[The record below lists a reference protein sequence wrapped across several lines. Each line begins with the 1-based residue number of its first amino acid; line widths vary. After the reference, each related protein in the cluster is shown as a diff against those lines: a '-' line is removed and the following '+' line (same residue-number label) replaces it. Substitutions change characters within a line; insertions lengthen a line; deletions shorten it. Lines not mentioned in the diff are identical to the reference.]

1 MDGRE
6 SSETIE
12 VAAAQWVAR
21 MDRAP
26 LTGLE
31 DRQLQDWLRGDPRRR
46 GAFVRARAL
55 WLHPGTLL
63 TAASRSAEHTGPQP
77 FVSAPPRSQVP
88 GGTPMRHGRQ
98 RFLRWTGAVAASLV
112 LSVFL
117 FVSVP
122 VPVAYATAKG
132 EMRRIPLADG
142 STLTLNTDSRVEV
155 YEENH
160 RPLVKVRR
168 GEVFVEAAANAE
180 PLQVEVDGRR
190 LDARA
195 AAFVVRKLDGK
206 PTQVVVQGGQVGLPA
221 TPTKPVTLV
230 ANMRA
235 SLKAAH
241 GKVEVALLSADQM
254 HRELAWREGKL
265 AFYGET
271 LEYAAAEFARYSDT
285 RIVFADTRL
294 ANAPI
299 TGLFAANN
307 PAGFSRAVAEVFGA
321 QVRLETRKKIVI
333 ASED

>member
-1 MDGRE
+1 
-6 SSETIE
+6 
-12 VAAAQWVAR
+12 
-21 MDRAP
+21 
-26 LTGLE
+26 
-31 DRQLQDWLRGDPRRR
+31 
-46 GAFVRARAL
+46 
-55 WLHPGTLL
+55 
-63 TAASRSAEHTGPQP
+63 
-77 FVSAPPRSQVP
+77 
-88 GGTPMRHGRQ
+88 
-98 RFLRWTGAVAASLV
+98 
-112 LSVFL
+112 
-117 FVSVP
+117 
-122 VPVAYATAKG
+122 
-132 EMRRIPLADG
+132 
-142 STLTLNTDSRVEV
+142 
-155 YEENH
+155 
-160 RPLVKVRR
+160 
-168 GEVFVEAAANAE
+168 
-180 PLQVEVDGRR
+180 
-190 LDARA
+190 
-195 AAFVVRKLDGK
+195 
-206 PTQVVVQGGQVGLPA
+206 VQGGQVGLPA

>member
-12 VAAAQWVAR
+12 TAAAQWVAR

-26 LTGLE
+26 LTGPE

-55 WLHPGTLL
+55 WLHPGTIL

-77 FVSAPPRSQVP
+77 SVSAPPQSQPP

-98 RFLRWTGAVAASLV
+98 RFLRWAGAVAASLV

-122 VPVAYATAKG
+122 APVAYATAKG

-195 AAFVVRKLDGK
+195 AAFVVRKLDGR
-206 PTQVVVQGGQVGLPA
+206 PAQVVVQGGRVGLQA
-221 TPTKPVTLV
+221 TQTNPVTLL

-235 SLKAAH
+235 SLRAAH
-241 GKVEVALLSADQM
+241 GKVDVAVLSADQM

-271 LEYAAAEFARYSDT
+271 LADAATEFARYNDIE
-285 RIVFADTRL
+285 IVFADTRL

-307 PAGFSRAVAEVFGA
+307 PAGFSHAVAEVFGA
-321 QVRLETRKKIVI
+321 RVQQRTRNRIVI